1 MQSIINL
8 KSFLF
13 GCIVVLLLLISS
25 SAHLAEAYESD
36 DDSYGQLLI
45 SSVESLRH
53 DGGQTVVEF
62 EGLAQP
68 RATFY
73 RSVQCDVTSE
83 CLPLSECTI
92 IQYKAAKSCLTGDR
106 SLNCGASDV
115 EPYVCC
121 PRKLDNVKSCGKS
134 LVTGQFYKG
143 LGSFPYVARIGFKS
157 EFGSI

>member
-1 MQSIINL
+1 MPTIN
-8 KSFLF
+8 
-13 GCIVVLLLLISS
+13 G
-25 SAHLAEAYESD
+25 YDQSD
-36 DDSYGQLLI
+36 DDASFGRLI
-45 SSVESLRH
+45 IQSDESMRH
-53 DGGQTVVEF
+53 DTNKAAAAEF
-62 EGLAQP
+62 DGLLEP

-73 RSVQCDVTSE
+73 RSVQCDVSSE

-92 IQYKAAKSCLTGDR
+92 IQYQAAKSCFTGDR
-106 SLNCGASDV
+106 SLHCGASDV

-157 EFGSI
+157 ECANNNKIY